1 MNHSENKGID
11 SKRGLFKVDLTKLT
25 VVVLLNTRPTN
36 NNREMK
42 FEEILKQ
49 VPNGWVQ
56 VGPSNPKRGKH
67 QVGQNHFEP
76 FNGLIN

>member
-25 VVVLLNTRPTN
+25 VVALLDTRPTN
-36 NNREMK
+36 NTREMK

-49 VPNGWVQ
+49 VPTGTVQ
-56 VGPSNPKRGKH
+56 VRPSHPERGQKF
-67 QVGQNHFEP
+67 GQNHFEP
-76 FNGLIN
+76 FNELIN